1 MVQFWAHWLNVGLAS
16 VLGLVG
22 LFITYSKK
30 SSPTRQYRWL
40 EIFAFVLF
48 AFFGSGFLAFGV
60 SYLLRDDGYHI
71 LFGRWWLYA
80 FLIMFTCAVV
90 VEGIADLVWLRLGV
104 VIGAALH
111 AVGLLGVAY
120 QATKGCTTHIGPLV
134 FGLVFAAGCALI
146 VFALQVIAIFD
157 WHNLWFAHEQH
168 KPEGTT
174 RMGHWFWY
182 LAAAVANLLVMACAI
197 LFSALGV
204 EGCNK
209 YGGSLHHNENV
220 QIWLMDFG
228 VTTGMVVLMIAVY
241 WFLDPTGSKEAGS
254 YAEINAPSDESVALP
269 SAPPATGGTEDVD
282 SLIF

>member
-16 VLGLVG
+16 LLGLVG

-30 SSPTRQYRWL
+30 SSPSRQYRWL
-40 EIFAFVLF
+40 EILAYVLF
-48 AFFGSGFLAFGV
+48 AFFGNGFLAFGE
-60 SYLLRDDGYHI
+60 SFLLRDDGFHI

-80 FLIMFTCAVV
+80 ILILFASAVV

-104 VIGAALH
+104 VTAAAAH

-120 QATKGCTTHIGPLV
+120 STTKGCTTQLGPLI

-146 VFALQVIAIFD
+146 VFALEVIAIFR
-157 WHNLWFAHEQH
+157 WPGTWFGQEQH
-168 KPEGTT
+168 KPEGTAHLP
-174 RMGHWFWY
+174 HWGWY
-182 LAAAVANLLVMACAI
+182 LLAALGNLVVMAVAI
-197 LFSALGV
+197 LFAALGV

-228 VTTGMVVLMIAVY
+228 VTAGTVLLMVAVY
-241 WFLDPTGSKEAGS
+241 WFLDPSGSKEITEFN
-254 YAEINAPSDESVALP
+254 EISTSDATPTLQQ
-269 SAPPATGGTEDVD
+269 PATATQAGED
-282 SLIF
+282 LEF